1 LATCVTLPI
10 VVTPLDTST
19 NSTPWTPPFYMIAF
33 VVGGT
38 PVTSLI
44 GTDENNLSWTVTEP
58 AGEYSKYL
66 FEFLN

>member
-1 LATCVTLPI
+1 
-10 VVTPLDTST
+10 
-19 NSTPWTPPFYMIAF
+19 MMAF

-58 AGEYSKYL
+58 AGQYSKYL